1 MVTSLVLV
9 LMAAALLCAPG
20 PGSAARLAGLY
31 PAPAPTRRW
40 PPGAAAPVLLG
51 GLLGL
56 LVAGPA
62 GAGTAALLTV
72 VVRRKRRRT
81 RATRV
86 ATTAGSQLAD
96 ALRRITDELRAGSHP
111 TAALAGLDAD
121 GPLAREILAP
131 AAAAARLGDDV
142 PGALRRSA
150 ADRPDL
156 AADVER
162 VADAWA
168 LAERH
173 GVPLADLLA
182 GAQEDI
188 RWGFRFGS
196 TVRAQ
201 LAGPRATATVLTVL
215 PAVGIGL
222 GQMLGADPVAVLRG
236 GVLGQVLLVV
246 GVALAAA
253 GSAWT
258 EHILRSAVPR

>member
-1 MVTSLVLV
+1 MVTSPVLA
-9 LMAAALLCAPG
+9 LLAAALLCAPG
-20 PGSAARLAGLY
+20 PCSRARLAGLH
-31 PAPAPTRRW
+31 PAAATTRRLS
-40 PPGAAAPVLLG
+40 PGTAAPVVLA
-51 GLLGL
+51 GLVGL

-62 GAGTAALLTV
+62 GAGAAALLAV
-72 VVRRKRRRT
+72 VVRGRRRRT
-81 RATRV
+81 RAARD
-86 ATTAGSQLAD
+86 AAAAAEQLAD

-111 TAALAGLDAD
+111 TAALAGVDAD
-121 GPLAREILAP
+121 GPLARAILAP
-131 AAAAARLGDDV
+131 AAAAAQLGDDV
-142 PGALRRSA
+142 PAALRRA
-150 ADRPDL
+150 AIARPDV

-162 VADAWA
+162 VAGAWA

-188 RWGFRFGS
+188 RWRFRFGN

-201 LAGPRATATVLTVL
+201 LAGPRATATVLTAL
-215 PAVGIGL
+215 PVVGIGL

-253 GSAWT
+253 GSTWT
-258 EHILRSAVPR
+258 DHILRSAVPR